1 MALQMQ
7 LSFLL
12 LCLVS
17 SFVVKSEEDNGGLF
31 PSIFNLATNAIIIA
45 NATCGEIG
53 PEVYCKLVEHGIL
66 KEPQC
71 GVCDAKLPTKSHP
84 ITNAIDGSNNWWQ
97 SPTLQNGK
105 QYEWI
110 TITLDLRQVYQIAY
124 IILKAGISPR
134 PGNWILERSIDGL
147 HYKPWQYYVIHDGD
161 CWDIYGIRPNVGKLK
176 FRTDNDVVCTSHYSK
191 INPLEN
197 GEIHT
202 SLINGRPSADDP
214 SPSLKE
220 FTTARFVRLRLQ
232 KIRTLNADLMLLQ
245 NNASYQ
251 DKSVTRRIH
260 TSLINGRPSADDPS
274 PSLKKH
280 QCQCEHNTC
289 GENCEMCC
297 PLDNQQPWK
306 EGTKK
311 NGAECESC
319 QCFGHA
325 ERCYYDPIVARKKLS
340 LNSFGKYEGG
350 GVCIKCQHHT
360 IGINCEKCEDGY
372 FRPLGIAHNSSFPCH
387 ECFCTGPGV
396 TGVCVKDDSYIMNG
410 LKPGDCLCKKGYA
423 GNKCDH
429 CDVGY
434 TNFPECKPC
443 PCHTAGTI
451 DGNTCEGKCI
461 CKKNVEGERCD
472 SCKPGFYNLDVN
484 NPDGCS
490 KCFCSGVTHI
500 CESNDWGIEIV
511 RQMEDW
517 IITDLLQKII
527 YPAIPENGVLK
538 IQTLHLPENIE
549 LFWQAPIYYLGKK
562 LYSYG
567 GELRIALKYHIPKN
581 KIYGSFIEGPGVI
594 LESRRQ
600 RIAYSLKPQPEGET
614 FTLIIPLTDKGWRYF
629 KKSGKLGRKVGRKV
643 FLMILNDL
651 TRLLI
656 RMRFHTDQTEG
667 ILVSVEMEVATEYS
681 SNFKK
686 LKSVEKCQCP
696 PNFAGLSCEYC
707 DPGFRRVNNTI
718 FMGKCQ
724 QCNCNNHAETCDYF
738 TGKCKNCLHN
748 TTGPI
753 CNICEVGFY
762 GNPLFG
768 TPEDCQKCK
777 CPLENR
783 ENNFS
788 PTCLTIT
795 KLYGKVDYI
804 CTACPMGYEGDKCER
819 CGYGF
824 FGNPMIPGSY
834 CQKCD
839 CSGNADISD
848 PNYCNQLTGQCLKCV
863 NNTSGWNCHECA
875 ENYFGNALL
884 HNCQLVPA
892 ECWEELVLFKDCKRD
907 GTSEKDVSFMDVKAS
922 SVVSST
928 EKEVSFADVVPIYK
942 IHLNLLI
949 DIKLKSIF
957 CGIHIS
963 YVQNCLHNTTGPI
976 CNICEV
982 GFYGNPLFG
991 TPEDC
996 QKCKCP
1002 LENRENNFSPTCLTI
1017 TKLYGKVDYICTACP
1032 MGYEGDKCER
1042 CGYGFFGNPM
1052 IPGSYCQKCDCSG
1065 NADISDPNYCNQLT
1079 GQCLKCVNNTSG
1091 WNCHECAENYFG
1103 NALLHN
1109 CQPCECNE
1117 YGSLS
1122 KECDT
1127 SLGICQCKG
1136 NYVGRNCARCADGY
1150 GNIEAGCLPC
1160 SCNKH
1165 GSISKYCDP
1174 VSGQCPCKPG
1184 IFGMKCDIC
1193 LDGYY
1198 GFSNK
1203 GCEWCGCNIYGSESH
1218 LCDETSGQCICRSHV
1233 YGRTCDS
1240 CEDEYWNL
1248 ISEKGCEYCSCNKTG
1263 STSPSCDP
1271 IYGNCECK
1279 PGVGGQF
1286 CDHCLPDYYGFSEN
1300 GCSECQECE
1309 ITGYVCD
1316 SITGECLCPPHTT
1329 GKNCETCLPLFWG
1342 YDAKFGCKPC
1352 NCNPSSSHKEE
1363 CDPLTGKC
1371 LCLEGYE
1378 GRACDKCHFAYYSFP
1393 NCLPCNCDIDGTVP
1407 TMCNSDG
1414 FCQCDENGQC
1424 PCKFQPCNCN
1434 PSSSHKEECD
1444 PLTGKCLCLEG
1455 YEGRACDKCHF
1466 AYYSFPNCLP
1476 CNCDIDGT
1484 VPTMCNSDGFCQ
1496 CDENG
1501 QCPCKKNVIGFKCDE
1516 CKAGTFSLTFNN
1528 KEGCLECFCFGRS
1541 TECEEAYM
1549 VWSQITGLNRKLV
1562 LEYGNTQ
1569 LSLLYGLYVI
1579 PGHRGNIRIGVLGNI
1594 KQPLYWMLPQE
1605 YLGDKILAYNGNLQF
1620 RVTSD
1625 SNQTTDMFLQ
1635 AYPLILIQ
1643 GNHHLVLIHTH
1654 FLPSINGLYTIPLN
1668 EKEWQHLRNPQLPVT
1683 RATLMVTLQNLQYI
1697 LIRATDSANIKEA
1710 RLESLSLDVAVPV
1723 KSNLP
1728 SPYTAVGIESCK
1740 CPLEYSGSSC
1750 QNPNVGYYRKHSDN
1764 YLYSKNILDL
1774 IGWAEPCPCN
1784 NRSKICD
1791 ENTGICM
1798 IYKFNRCSDGYYGNP
1813 FKKDGFCKSCNC
1825 NSYGSISQICD
1836 KITGQCHCKEGIFGR
1851 DCSICQPHHIL
1862 TESKCISFE
1871 NGIEAMRDIVRIK
1884 LPNIIFSAL
1893 EVRDDAELIFMKLN
1907 DLWKEIKSSVNQLEN
1922 FGIDKSSIDMKIDDI
1937 LNFGLEVLNELN
1949 TNSFMYHREMAERE
1963 LRLNYDVY
1971 LPINETY
1978 AILSWDKFSD
1988 FTYQN
1993 NVNMIKN
2000 NILYVNKTLEKA
2012 ELNLKETKNSIIVT
2026 NSSFESLSTYTFDFK
2041 NYTQLLDYQYN
2052 ILARLNPEYHIKWT
2066 QLLDYQYNIL
2076 ARLNPEYH
2084 IKYVLPCQEHALK
2097 LQNESQILVGLC
2109 NLESAKFALKASTV
2123 FKDIVEFIDQ
2133 AYLTVKNASLI
2144 AKEAYS
2150 KVDPNSKYSLS
2161 KKLNDVMEENNN
2173 ILNDAEF
2180 YINYINY
2187 SRIENV
2193 VKSTMII
2200 QTAVS
2205 ESIHKTK
2212 QKVNNI
2218 TSKYPEIYDK
2228 IKRLESSTLLGMK
2241 NLTFQIDQ
2249 SQENLEKAS
2258 RKQHSSETLFKRLRY
2273 KHEEVSSKLKALK
2286 DNILLARQKASS
2298 IRISLT
2304 TDKSGICVR
2313 SFQPDIEPATTNHI
2327 RINYSI
2333 KDDVRD
2339 SLLFFLAN
2347 NKTDDFMAV
2356 EMINRK
2362 IRFLW
2367 NAGGGTKVISHNLT
2381 IKTNEYLLKNEYW
2394 YKIEVIRVGNIAK
2407 LRVQPNTDGQL
2418 PDPWEVEGTSPVG
2431 YSKMDFD
2438 QSSHLYVGGLPK
2450 LYQVPREL
2458 KTQAFFGCLYGIIL
2472 DGKHIP
2478 LWNFLTNLG
2487 CDGCKEG
2494 IIDQADVNAY
2504 RFEGNGYA
2512 ILPQIRRYN
2521 IYTFLVTLQFKT
2533 YDEDALLFF
2542 MSDNVTGHFVSLEL
2556 QEGHVVYQFDLGNTS
2571 RLVLKTQKKYNN
2583 GNWSKLT
2590 AGRDML
2596 QGQLSVDDEL
2606 QEGKLPERGPIS
2618 LELSKSLLYF
2628 GGVTPGFGNNKW
2640 SRVTFQNYL
2649 GCMKDLQIDTT
2660 ILNLLNYKYYGV
2672 ESGCKDTDTKI
2683 VSFKGTGYIEVISHP
2698 LTEEGNFGFTFQST
2712 QTTSLLMIST
2722 FEGFST
2728 SMDKKMHYYA
2738 VMLLNGKLEARFNA
2752 NAGEVRIT
2760 SEQKFNDGIYH
2771 SLKVVKRNRKI
2782 IMIVDD
2788 KEIGNIR
2795 MPKGSKTI
2803 EAPDEGG
2810 LFFGGVPEEVFIG
2823 NRTATREPFKGVI
2836 KDAIFND
2843 RLIQFNNPIRFKG
2856 VGIGHGRKYYSAFMG
2871 PSLPFKPSEHCAEMS
2886 SYTLEKQALQFGN
2899 KLNSYAKVFIRR
2911 TDFGKDFNVTFDFR
2925 TFYPNGLMVLLRNKR
2940 RNSYFAI
2947 ILKRKYII
2955 VDVRDKKHRKLK
2967 SQGFLSNGVWH
2978 NVTVTKINRNL
2989 TLSVDENKIFHIKVR
3004 RKLALRSPL
3013 YLGGIPTDLLFNH
3026 SMKSKGFKGC
3036 IRKFNINGRYV
3047 DPSVEE
3053 SVNIGH
3059 CFSHIELGAYF
3070 GGDAYA
3076 LYDNKFNLGSSLEIQ
3091 LLFKTTKNNG
3101 ILLSLSDNSKGSIFG
3116 IELHKGNIIASVNTV
3131 GIPLQAIKK
3140 FDNKYK
3146 MCDGEW
3152 HLIRVQFL
3160 GQEINLKIDK
3170 YDVVYSVVGN
3180 NLTPEISTAI
3190 PLFIGGLPDEE
3201 PLGILSSRDNFKG
3214 CIKNIA
3220 INHKLKDWI
3229 NMHRLENVLPN
3240 SCPVF

>member
-17 SFVVKSEEDNGGLF
+17 SFAVKSEEDNGGLF

-71 GVCDAKLPTKSHP
+71 GVCDAKLSTKSHP

-147 HYKPWQYYVIHDGD
+147 HYKPWQYYVIHDAD

-176 FRTDNDVVCTSHYSK
+176 FRTDNDVICTSHYSK

-251 DKSVTRRIH
+251 DKSVTRRYFYSIKDISIGGQCICYGH
-260 TSLINGRPSADDPS
+260 AKYCPVHHVT
-274 PSLKKH
+274 KKH

-297 PLDNQQPWK
+297 PLYNQQPWK

-325 ERCYYDPIVARKKLS
+325 ERCYYDPTVARKKLS
-340 LNSFGKYEGG
+340 LNTFGKYEGG

-396 TGVCVKDDSYIMNG
+396 TGVCVKDDSYIMDG
-410 LKPGDCLCKKGYA
+410 LKPGDCLCKKGFA

-614 FTLIIPLTDKGWRYF
+614 FTLIIPLNDKGWRYF

-839 CSGNADISD
+839 CSGNADI
-848 PNYCNQLTGQCLKCV
+848 T
-863 NNTSGWNCHECA
+863 
-875 ENYFGNALL
+875 
-884 HNCQLVPA
+884 
-892 ECWEELVLFKDCKRD
+892 
-907 GTSEKDVSFMDVKAS
+907 
-922 SVVSST
+922 
-928 EKEVSFADVVPIYK
+928 
-942 IHLNLLI
+942 
-949 DIKLKSIF
+949 
-957 CGIHIS
+957 
-963 YVQNCLHNTTGPI
+963 
-976 CNICEV
+976 
-982 GFYGNPLFG
+982 
-991 TPEDC
+991 
-996 QKCKCP
+996 
-1002 LENRENNFSPTCLTI
+1002 
-1017 TKLYGKVDYICTACP
+1017 
-1032 MGYEGDKCER
+1032 
-1042 CGYGFFGNPM
+1042 
-1052 IPGSYCQKCDCSG
+1052 
-1065 NADISDPNYCNQLT
+1065 DPNYCNQLT

-1127 SLGICQCKG
+1127 SLGFCQCKG

-1160 SCNKH
+1160 SCSKH

-1218 LCDETSGQCICRSHV
+1218 LCDEISGQCICRSHV

-1248 ISEKGCEYCSCNKTG
+1248 ISEKGCEHCFCNKTG

-1279 PGVGGQF
+1279 PGIGGQF

-1300 GCSECQECE
+1300 GCSECQKCE

-1329 GKNCETCLPLFWG
+1329 GKSCETCLPLFWG

-1424 PCKFQPCNCN
+1424 PCK
-1434 PSSSHKEECD
+1434 
-1444 PLTGKCLCLEG
+1444 
-1455 YEGRACDKCHF
+1455 
-1466 AYYSFPNCLP
+1466 
-1476 CNCDIDGT
+1476 
-1484 VPTMCNSDGFCQ
+1484 
-1496 CDENG
+1496 
-1501 QCPCKKNVIGFKCDE
+1501 KNVIGFKCDE
-1516 CKAGTFSLTFNN
+1516 CKSGTFSLTFNN

-1579 PGHRGNIRIGVLGNI
+1579 PGHRGNIRIGVFGNI

-1654 FLPSINGLYTIPLN
+1654 FLPPVNGLYTIPLN

-1774 IGWAEPCPCN
+1774 VGWAEPCPCN

-1798 IYKFNRCSDGYYGNP
+1798 NCTENTDGSYCEICAKGYYGDPFKAPCLPCACPHILNSFSDVCESDDSGYICTNCEIGYTGTHCEICSDGYYGNP
-1813 FKKDGFCKSCNC
+1813 FKEGGFCKSCNC

-1836 KITGQCHCKEGIFGR
+1836 KVTGQCHCKEGIFGR

-1862 TESKCISFE
+1862 TESKCISCDDQCSGSLLTDLDILKEIISKTNVTDFNLIAWKKLYSIIKKYTYNKELNE
-1871 NGIEAMRDIVRIK
+1871 NYMKILDDGYTLLTNYISNFDMETHVDLLYLRMRDIIRIK
-1884 LPNIIFSAL
+1884 LPNIIFNAL

-1907 DLWKEIKSSVNQLEN
+1907 DLWKEIKSIVNQLEN

-1949 TNSFMYHREMAERE
+1949 TNSFMYHREMAEGE
-1963 LRLNYDVY
+1963 LRKARKLLQNVKTSIMNTHHFKYVKEKVENVEKYVQNLLFRLNYDVY

-1993 NVNMIKN
+1993 NVNMIKD

-2026 NSSFESLSTYTFDFK
+2026 NSNFENFFTYTFDLN
-2041 NYTQLLDYQYN
+2041 NYTLLDYQYN
-2052 ILARLNPEYHIKWT
+2052 ILARLNPEY
-2066 QLLDYQYNIL
+2066 L
-2076 ARLNPEYH
+2076 

-2133 AYLTVKNASLI
+2133 AYLSVKNASLI
-2144 AKEAYS
+2144 ANEAYS

-2180 YINYINY
+2180 YINYLKELQDNIQNNITTFHKTRKSLNDGIETINDINEQLQQFGKG
-2187 SRIENV
+2187 IENV
-2193 VKSTMII
+2193 VKSTIII

-2205 ESIHKTK
+2205 ESIDKTK
-2212 QKVNNI
+2212 LKVNNI

-2228 IKRLESSTLLGMK
+2228 IKRLEGSTLLGMK

-2327 RINYSI
+2327 LINYSI

-2339 SLLFFLAN
+2339 SLLFF
-2347 NKTDDFMAV
+2347 
-2356 EMINRK
+2356 
-2362 IRFLW
+2362 
-2367 NAGGGTKVISHNLT
+2367 
-2381 IKTNEYLLKNEYW
+2381 
-2394 YKIEVIRVGNIAK
+2394 
-2407 LRVQPNTDGQL
+2407 
-2418 PDPWEVEGTSPVG
+2418 
-2431 YSKMDFD
+2431 
-2438 QSSHLYVGGLPK
+2438 
-2450 LYQVPREL
+2450 
-2458 KTQAFFGCLYGIIL
+2458 
-2472 DGKHIP
+2472 
-2478 LWNFLTNLG
+2478 
-2487 CDGCKEG
+2487 
-2494 IIDQADVNAY
+2494 
-2504 RFEGNGYA
+2504 
-2512 ILPQIRRYN
+2512 
-2521 IYTFLVTLQFKT
+2521 
-2533 YDEDALLFF
+2533 
-2542 MSDNVTGHFVSLEL
+2542 
-2556 QEGHVVYQFDLGNTS
+2556 
-2571 RLVLKTQKKYNN
+2571 
-2583 GNWSKLT
+2583 
-2590 AGRDML
+2590 
-2596 QGQLSVDDEL
+2596 
-2606 QEGKLPERGPIS
+2606 
-2618 LELSKSLLYF
+2618 
-2628 GGVTPGFGNNKW
+2628 
-2640 SRVTFQNYL
+2640 
-2649 GCMKDLQIDTT
+2649 
-2660 ILNLLNYKYYGV
+2660 
-2672 ESGCKDTDTKI
+2672 
-2683 VSFKGTGYIEVISHP
+2683 
-2698 LTEEGNFGFTFQST
+2698 
-2712 QTTSLLMIST
+2712 
-2722 FEGFST
+2722 FS
-2728 SMDKKMHYYA
+2728 
-2738 VMLLNGKLEARFNA
+2738 
-2752 NAGEVRIT
+2752 
-2760 SEQKFNDGIYH
+2760 Q
-2771 SLKVVKRNRKI
+2771 
-2782 IMIVDD
+2782 
-2788 KEIGNIR
+2788 
-2795 MPKGSKTI
+2795 
-2803 EAPDEGG
+2803 
-2810 LFFGGVPEEVFIG
+2810 
-2823 NRTATREPFKGVI
+2823 
-2836 KDAIFND
+2836 
-2843 RLIQFNNPIRFKG
+2843 
-2856 VGIGHGRKYYSAFMG
+2856 
-2871 PSLPFKPSEHCAEMS
+2871 
-2886 SYTLEKQALQFGN
+2886 
-2899 KLNSYAKVFIRR
+2899 
-2911 TDFGKDFNVTFDFR
+2911 
-2925 TFYPNGLMVLLRNKR
+2925 
-2940 RNSYFAI
+2940 
-2947 ILKRKYII
+2947 
-2955 VDVRDKKHRKLK
+2955 
-2967 SQGFLSNGVWH
+2967 
-2978 NVTVTKINRNL
+2978 
-2989 TLSVDENKIFHIKVR
+2989 
-3004 RKLALRSPL
+3004 
-3013 YLGGIPTDLLFNH
+3013 
-3026 SMKSKGFKGC
+3026 
-3036 IRKFNINGRYV
+3036 
-3047 DPSVEE
+3047 
-3053 SVNIGH
+3053 
-3059 CFSHIELGAYF
+3059 
-3070 GGDAYA
+3070 
-3076 LYDNKFNLGSSLEIQ
+3076 
-3091 LLFKTTKNNG
+3091 
-3101 ILLSLSDNSKGSIFG
+3101 
-3116 IELHKGNIIASVNTV
+3116 
-3131 GIPLQAIKK
+3131 
-3140 FDNKYK
+3140 
-3146 MCDGEW
+3146 
-3152 HLIRVQFL
+3152 
-3160 GQEINLKIDK
+3160 
-3170 YDVVYSVVGN
+3170 
-3180 NLTPEISTAI
+3180 
-3190 PLFIGGLPDEE
+3190 
-3201 PLGILSSRDNFKG
+3201 
-3214 CIKNIA
+3214 
-3220 INHKLKDWI
+3220 
-3229 NMHRLENVLPN
+3229 
-3240 SCPVF
+3240 